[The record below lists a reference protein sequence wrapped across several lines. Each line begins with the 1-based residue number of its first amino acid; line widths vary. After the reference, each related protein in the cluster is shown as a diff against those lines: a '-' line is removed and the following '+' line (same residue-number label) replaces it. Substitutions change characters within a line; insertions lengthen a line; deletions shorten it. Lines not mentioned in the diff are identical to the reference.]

1 MSLKDFPPAQLFNI
15 SIGVWIVPGYFGF
28 CRERNPSTDV
38 AKYLATK
45 NGLLANLVAV
55 GVDGIHEGP
64 QHIELFRPGRHDNQ
78 TCRKQGEYI
87 YIYIFISTYL

>member
-1 MSLKDFPPAQLFNI
+1 MVSLKDFPPAQLFKR

-64 QHIELFRPGRHDNQ
+64 QHIELFRSGGMKTKHVENRVNIVYI
-78 TCRKQGEYI
+78 CI
-87 YIYIFISTYL
+87 YIYI